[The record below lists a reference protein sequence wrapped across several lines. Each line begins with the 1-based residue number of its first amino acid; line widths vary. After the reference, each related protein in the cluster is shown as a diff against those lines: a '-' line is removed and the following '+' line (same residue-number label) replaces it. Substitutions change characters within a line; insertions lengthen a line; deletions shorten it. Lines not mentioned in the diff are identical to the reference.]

1 MLKTTAAKHRR
12 ESTLSD
18 RSRRSPET
26 QEGALRRALLDWYA
40 RARRDL
46 PWRRTRDPYAIWV
59 SETMLQQTRVETARP
74 YWERF
79 VRELPTVQSLA
90 EAPESRVLALWSGL
104 GYYRRARMM
113 HAAAKRVVAEH
124 GGRLPADREALRS
137 LEGVGAYTAGA
148 IASIAFGRRAAL
160 VDGNVARV
168 LARLFAVTDDVKS
181 AGGSARMWR
190 LAERLVEGLAAGQ
203 EPGDW
208 NQALMELGATVCTP
222 REPACDRCPAAALCE
237 ARRRGIA
244 SELPRVARKQEPT
257 AQQRVAIVLSSER
270 AVLLAR
276 RCSDALFG
284 GLWEPPSAEGGLPA
298 LAARLG
304 VDASRLRAAGQVV
317 HVLSHRRLRVDVVR
331 GPLGARRRWPLPG
344 PDYEEVQAVPLREL
358 GERAHS
364 TLARKILEMANVP
377 IGGVRS

>member
-1 MLKTTAAKHRR
+1 
-12 ESTLSD
+12 
-18 RSRRSPET
+18 
-26 QEGALRRALLDWYA
+26 
-40 RARRDL
+40 
-46 PWRRTRDPYAIWV
+46 
-59 SETMLQQTRVETARP
+59 MLQQTRVETARP

-124 GGRLPADREALRS
+124 GGRLPAQTEALRS

-148 IASIAFGRRAAL
+148 IASIAFGQRAAL

-168 LARLFAVTDDVKS
+168 LARLFAITEDVKS
-181 AGGSARMWR
+181 AGGSARTWR
-190 LAERLVEGLAAGQ
+190 VAERLVEGLAPDQ

-222 REPACDRCPAAALCE
+222 GEPACALCPAAALCE

-244 SELPRVARKQEPT
+244 SELPRVAKKRQPAT
-257 AQQRVAIVLSSER
+257 QQRVAIVLSSGR

-276 RCSDALFG
+276 RRSDALFG
-284 GLWEPPSAEGGLPA
+284 GLWEPPSSEDGIAA

-304 VDASRLRAAGQVV
+304 VDASELRPAGRVV
-317 HVLSHRRLRVDVVR
+317 HVLSHRRLHVDVAH
-331 GPLGARRRWPLPG
+331 GPLGARRRWALPG

-358 GERAHS
+358 GHRAHS
-364 TLARKILEMANVP
+364 TLARKILRMANVP
-377 IGGVRS
+377 VGGVRS